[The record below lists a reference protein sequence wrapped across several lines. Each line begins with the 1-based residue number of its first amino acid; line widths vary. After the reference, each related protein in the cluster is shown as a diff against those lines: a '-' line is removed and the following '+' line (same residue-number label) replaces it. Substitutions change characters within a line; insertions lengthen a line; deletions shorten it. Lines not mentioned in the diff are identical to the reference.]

1 MDQTIT
7 RSAIAR
13 AVIIAATIALAVAT
27 GSAVSAQSL
36 TQPSVAARAPLR
48 PALAKSTHAGRM
60 TSCAMYGAGFINVP
74 GSDVCL
80 KIGGYVQTE
89 IGR

>member
-1 MDQTIT
+1 MDQTTT

-13 AVIIAATIALAVAT
+13 AVILAAPIALAVVT
-27 GSAVSAQSL
+27 GSAVFAQSL
-36 TQPSVAARAPLR
+36 TQPSVATRSPPR
-48 PALAKSTHAGRM
+48 PALAKSMHAGRM